1 MPLVLEMSFI
11 TATLGTNVVQGI
23 IKVAEV
29 TAVPMVIF
37 VTLVAIKIS
46 HMATVV

>member
-1 MPLVLEMSFI
+1 MPMVLEMPFI

-29 TAVPMVIF
+29 TAVTNGDICD
-37 VTLVAIKIS
+37 IS
-46 HMATVV
+46 CN